1 MPTIQSTWF
10 LQSITYDAHD
20 VYSIAR
26 ECSMVSYNGEV
37 HIKDIS
43 SKLNL
48 ATMDMRMTGSELIRA
63 GMISPMGA
71 KKWAFND
78 VI

>member
-1 MPTIQSTWF
+1 
-10 LQSITYDAHD
+10 
-20 VYSIAR
+20 
-26 ECSMVSYNGEV
+26 MVSYNGEV
-37 HIKDIS
+37 HIIDIS